1 MIENCDA
8 LRAFL
13 RPGLKSLYFI
23 LLKRVIISDCRLIFA
38 VLFYEL
44 EMAKHVKAKVATGAN
59 LNIMIQ
65 FNVNEGAL

>member
-1 MIENCDA
+1 
-8 LRAFL
+8 
-13 RPGLKSLYFI
+13 
-23 LLKRVIISDCRLIFA
+23 LIFA

>member
-23 LLKRVIISDCRLIFA
+23 LLKRVIISDCRLIYNIA
-38 VLFYEL
+38 LFFYFEIIYF
-44 EMAKHVKAKVATGAN
+44 
-59 LNIMIQ
+59 LNREFFLYYLKKNNYFQI
-65 FNVNEGAL
+65 NN